1 MLSLLGE
8 GGMGVVYRAE
18 HVVLGRHAAIK
29 VLLPHVAREAVLV
42 QRFLNEARIAA
53 TLNHRNIVDVLDCG
67 MFPAPDAP
75 NGQWYIALEF
85 LEGKSLG
92 AFIAEHNGKSIDIQT
107 IIHVIGEAANGL
119 HAAHERHQLVHRDVK
134 PDNIFLTRAED
145 DPIRVKV
152 LDFGIAKLRAQA
164 SGVET
169 RSQTVMG
176 TPAYAAPEQLRDS
189 KEVDSRADVWALG
202 VIAHEMITGVRPW
215 GATTSVWEIIARQSA
230 LQRAPDPREF
240 RPDTPEKVAAVISR
254 AMEPELRRRW
264 KSAKAFACALA
275 DAASMPYSINGM
287 AILERYAPELTR
299 ASMHSV
305 TFGRPMPETVR
316 AAPPQ
321 IITANE
327 RPQLGAHHAAH
338 SDYSPSTS
346 DQLEPT
352 RPISTIAAS
361 AGQSVPPLSPQRGRG
376 RWLAAAALGVVVVA
390 AVAVFVLSR
399 RPDAEK
405 PAVSAPTAVMD
416 AGVPRADASPTTS
429 TVQIITEPAGGDV
442 FVGGVRKGRAPLEL
456 ELPIGSKV
464 ELRVESP
471 GFSPATRLVTVEP
484 TAATLR
490 VELAPI
496 VDAGL
501 PATPVDAPPAKKEP
515 VKRGD
520 SPHERKRNGSGTPPS
535 GSGADQGFNPND
547 VL

>member
-305 TFGRPMPETVR
+305 TFGRPLPETVR

-327 RPQLGAHHAAH
+327 RPQLGAQHPAD
-338 SDYSPSTS
+338 SSYSPATA
-346 DQLEPT
+346 DELEPA
-352 RPISTIAAS
+352 RPISTLAAS
-361 AGQSVPPLSPQRGRG
+361 AGQSVPPQRHQRGRG
-376 RWLAAAALGVVVVA
+376 WLAAAALSVVVVA
-390 AVAVFVLSR
+390 ALAVIVLSR

-405 PAVSAPTAVMD
+405 PAVTAATTAME
-416 AGVPRADASPTTS
+416 AGVPPADASPTTS
-429 TVQIITEPAGGDV
+429 TIQITTKPDGGDV
-442 FVGGVRKGRAPLEL
+442 FVDGVVKGRAPLKL

-471 GFSPATRLVTVEP
+471 GFSPATRFVTVEP
-484 TAATLR
+484 TATTLG

-501 PATPVDAPPAKKEP
+501 PATPVDAPPAKKET

-520 SPHERKRNGSGTPPS
+520 SPHERKRTGSATSPS